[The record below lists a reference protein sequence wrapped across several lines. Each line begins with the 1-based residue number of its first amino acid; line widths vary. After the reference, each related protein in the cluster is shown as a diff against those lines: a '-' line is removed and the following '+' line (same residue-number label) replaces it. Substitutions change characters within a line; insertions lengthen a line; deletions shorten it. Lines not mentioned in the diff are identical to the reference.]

1 MFVAPS
7 SSPENVQLSAVSSS
21 GFLLSWSAPPAV
33 NHNGII
39 RNYTINITEE
49 NTGRWI
55 QLTSNTN
62 SQRVE
67 SLHPHYN
74 YTCVVSAVT
83 VAAGP
88 YSSPVFVTTL
98 EDGKGLLF
106 LQRATTNE
114 FSYSSLGISCQLH
127 GHDHFINLSPPYLGP
142 TSHPG
147 AQWHH
152 HHIHHHSGC
161 GWKHDSVHHC

>member
-1 MFVAPS
+1 M
-7 SSPENVQLSAVSSS
+7 SSS

-49 NTGRWI
+49 NTGRQL

-67 SLHPHYN
+67 SLHPYYN
-74 YTCVVSAVT
+74 YTCAVSTVT

-88 YSSPVFVTTL
+88 YSVPVAITTL
-98 EDGKGLLF
+98 EDGML
-106 LQRATTNE
+106 T
-114 FSYSSLGISCQLH
+114 SYTVLSLR
-127 GHDHFINLSPPYLGP
+127 Y
-142 TSHPG
+142 T
-147 AQWHH
+147 
-152 HHIHHHSGC
+152 
-161 GWKHDSVHHC
+161 